1 MPETPYVEGIDIKL
15 EATGEIVSSVDI
27 ADTEAREQLEE
38 LSDYVNS
45 IFAVEL
51 ISADDWEALT
61 TEQKQ
66 AKGLVAIQNSS
77 TGYIRGD
84 LVNGA
89 DYSPIPSLVYSSTR
103 NAGSTGTLSYTFEAY
118 GKYQIIAVALPG
130 DGGAWSEN
138 SMFLTH
144 NGLEIT
150 DNVYFSSPSYDSST
164 GTGNLK
170 GLVFKYTEI
179 TANNG
184 DTIAF
189 NNGAT
194 NRNGGMNLLVLKNAD
209 VSSIRLDQSRINND
223 QSFMINNNSV
233 DYYVEVS
240 KTGYY
245 SGQGSTFGYITLS
258 NVQKNSEPCPSSIY
272 YGISY
277 VILITNRYGN

>member
-15 EATGEIVSSVDI
+15 EATGEIISSVNI
-27 ADTEAREQLEE
+27 ADTEARGQLEE

-61 TEQKQ
+61 TEQKR
-66 AKGLVAIQNSS
+66 AKGLVAIQSSS

-89 DYSPIPSLVYSSTR
+89 DYSPIPSLVHSSTR
-103 NAGSTGTLSYTFEAY
+103 SAGSTGSLTYTFEEY
-118 GKYQIIAVALPG
+118 GTYQIIAVALPG
-130 DGGAWSEN
+130 TAGWSEN
-138 SMFLTH
+138 NMVLTH
-144 NGLEIT
+144 NGLNIV
-150 DNVYFSSPSYDSST
+150 DNVYFSSPGYDSST

-179 TANNG
+179 SANNG
-184 DTIAF
+184 DVLSF
-189 NNGAT
+189 NNT
-194 NRNGGMNLLVLKNAD
+194 VSNQHGGMNLLVLKNAD
-209 VSSIRLDQSRINND
+209 ISSIRLDQSRTNNG

-245 SGQGSTFGYITLS
+245 YSEGSEFGYITLS
-258 NVQKNSEPCPSSIY
+258 NVQKTSEPCPSSIY

-277 VILITNRYGN
+277 VMLVTNYYGN

>member
-1 MPETPYVEGIDIKL
+1 MPETPYFEGIDIKS
-15 EATGEIVSSVDI
+15 ATGQIISSVDI
-27 ADTEAREQLEE
+27 ADTEAREQLDE

-61 TEQKQ
+61 TEQKR
-66 AKGLVAIQNSS
+66 AKGLVAIQSSS

-89 DYSPIPSLVYSSTR
+89 DYSPIPSLVHSSTR
-103 NAGSTGTLSYTFEAY
+103 NAGSTGALTYTFEEY
-118 GKYQIIAVALPG
+118 GTYQIIAVALPG
-130 DGGAWSEN
+130 ESSWSEN
-138 SMFLTH
+138 NMILRH
-144 NGLEIT
+144 NNLDIV
-150 DNVYFSSPSYDSST
+150 DNVYFSSPSYDPST

-179 TANNG
+179 TANSG
-184 DTIAF
+184 DILSF
-189 NNGAT
+189 NNTAISQH
-194 NRNGGMNLLVLKNAD
+194 GGMNLLVLKNAD
-209 VSSIRLDQSRINND
+209 ISGIRLDQSRTNND
-223 QSFMINNNSV
+223 QTFMINNNNV

-245 SGQGSTFGYITLS
+245 NGQGDTFGYIALS
-258 NVQKNSEPCPSSIY
+258 NVQKNSEPCPNGTW

-277 VILITNRYGN
+277 VMLITDRYGN